1 MKHVSLLIILSGVL
15 AVTVIAEEQR
25 PVSVALAA
33 ELGFVDIP
41 YHRIQI
47 GKSTD
52 TFDYV
57 GEGGQELLFP
67 YSRLWADISIGTA
80 ERHHLRLLYQPLT
93 FETVTQFE
101 ETRVID
107 TETFEA
113 GQVVDVYYGFD
124 FWRGTYR
131 YRFINTPKWELD
143 GGLSMQIRN
152 ASIRFLAKN
161 TDEAVI
167 TQDNGPVPIL
177 SARVRRSFS
186 EGPWVEID
194 ADGFYASNSFFN
206 GAEYPFTGFI
216 WDAALSVGA
225 PLRERTEAFV
235 TARAIGGGGQG
246 TSREDRD
253 TWTQSLAGGSERYN
267 NNVIS
272 TVAIALGLRLEL

>member
-1 MKHVSLLIILSGVL
+1 MKRFVLILVIVGVVPVV
-15 AVTVIAEEQR
+15 AAEEAR
-25 PVSVALAA
+25 PVSVAVAA

-41 YHRIQI
+41 YHRIKI
-47 GKSTD
+47 GESTD

-67 YSRLWADISIGTA
+67 YSRFWADITLGTA
-80 ERHHLRLLYQPLT
+80 QRHHLRLLYQPLT

-131 YRFINTPKWELD
+131 YRFIDTPSWELD

-152 ASIRFLAKN
+152 ASIRFIAQN

-177 SARVRRSFS
+177 SMRVRRTFA
-186 EGPWVEID
+186 GAPWVELD

-206 GAEYPFTGFI
+206 GADYPFTGFI

-225 PLRERTEAFV
+225 PLRDRTEAFV
-235 TARAIGGGGQG
+235 TARAIGGGARG
-246 TSREDRD
+246 TSQDDRD

-267 NNVIS
+267 DNVIS